1 MPYRAPY
8 SFEAYSNRLATRGG
22 FSSSYDQT
30 PTEPGRDIMEGLHT
44 TPLRKIERPA
54 PLADDVEVVCENVEY
69 ISSYNWTDSDEP
81 TIIVPGMYLIRLP
94 TWKTLRVS
102 SI

>member
-1 MPYRAPY
+1 
-8 SFEAYSNRLATRGG
+8 
-22 FSSSYDQT
+22 
-30 PTEPGRDIMEGLHT
+30 MEGLHT